1 MRMPDV
7 SEELAGEFVLGALEA
22 DERRAIE
29 RRMRDEPGFR
39 CSVDAWTR
47 RLTPL
52 ADRVAPVTPPATT
65 WAAIQQ
71 RIGGAA
77 PSSSRRQTEG
87 VWLDVGLGVKLKML
101 HVDPVTGER
110 TGLMRMEAGSVY
122 PAHDH
127 PESEE
132 CFVLEGVVNIE
143 GRDYRAGD
151 FVIAYAGSRHGV
163 IRSASGGLLLLHW
176 NVRALPT

>member
-1 MRMPDV
+1 MPDV

-22 DERRAIE
+22 DERRATE

-39 CSVDAWTR
+39 RSVDAWTL

-52 ADRVAPVTPPATT
+52 ADRVAPLTPPASA
-65 WAAIQQ
+65 WAAIRQ

-77 PSSSRRQTEG
+77 PSISRRQSDG
-87 VWLDVGLGVKLKML
+87 VWLDVGPGAKVKML

-122 PAHDH
+122 PEHDH
-127 PESEE
+127 PGSEE

-151 FVIAYAGSRHGV
+151 YVIAYAGSRHDV
-163 IRSASGGLLLLHW
+163 IRSASGGLVLLHW
-176 NVRALPT
+176 NARPLPT